1 MDYGILSVLPPLFA
15 IVLAI
20 ISRQVFISLFLGVW
34 LGAVIRMDGHLLAGT
49 IQTIQD
55 LVNVFKEDG
64 NTRTIMFSALVG
76 VLIAFIQ
83 KSGGVKGFIRYINE
97 KQKLLDA
104 DDPKSRIKVQFLA
117 FLVGVVVFVESS
129 ITVLTVG
136 SIFRPLFDR
145 MRISREKLAYIAD
158 STSAPVCILIPLN
171 AWGAYIMGVLI
182 TLGVAQPLHLL
193 VQAYPYNF
201 YPIITLLFVLFIIF
215 KQKDFGPMKRAEQR
229 TVSTG
234 ALHDAKA
241 QPLISDDL
249 VMLKPDEQLP
259 GNMWN
264 MIVPIAVMVLMM
276 PVSLLYTG
284 WNPDLFTADM
294 AAGTMII
301 TALGN
306 GSGSTSVLWAVLTAM
321 LVAAVMYHTQKL
333 FKTKQLIDLAF
344 KGIGSLMPLAVLMML
359 AFAIGKMSKDLGT
372 GIYLAEV
379 SKSFLHPGMV
389 PFILFI
395 TASFIAF
402 STGTSWG
409 TFAIMLA
416 IAVPMAEQ
424 FDHTLPLAV
433 AAVLSGGIFGDHCS
447 PISDTTIISSMA
459 SACDHID
466 HVKTQLPYALV
477 AGGLSSVLFL
487 AAGFLA

>member
-15 IVLAI
+15 IILAI

-34 LGAVIRMDGHLLAGT
+34 LGAVIRMEGNLLTGSMQAV
-49 IQTIQD
+49 QY
-55 LVNVFKEDG
+55 LVDVFKEEG

-76 VLIAFIQ
+76 VLIAYIQ
-83 KSGGVKGFIRYINE
+83 KSGGVKGFVRYINE
-97 KQKLLDA
+97 KQKLLDTA
-104 DDPKSRIKVQFLA
+104 NRRNRVKVQFLA

-182 TLGVAQPLHLL
+182 TLGVSQPLHLL

-215 KQKDFGPMKRAEQR
+215 RQKDFGPMKKAELR
-229 TVSTG
+229 TFTTG
-234 ALHDAKA
+234 VLHDPKA

-249 VMLKPDEQLP
+249 VMLEPDDKVR
-259 GNMWN
+259 GSMWN
-264 MIVPIAVMVLMM
+264 MIIPIAVMVLMM

-294 AAGTMII
+294 GTGSMII

-321 LVAAVMYHTQKL
+321 LTAALMYRAQKL
-333 FKTKQLIDLAF
+333 FNTKQLIDLAF
-344 KGIGSLMPLAVLMML
+344 KGIGSLMPLALLMML

-379 SKSFLHPGMV
+379 SKSFLHPGLV
-389 PFILFI
+389 PVILFI

-416 IAVPMAEQ
+416 IAVPMAQQ
-424 FDHTLPLAV
+424 FDHALPLAV

-466 HVKTQLPYALV
+466 HVKTQLPYALL
-477 AGGLSSVLFL
+477 AGALSSVLFL
-487 AAGFLA
+487 ASGFLA